1 LLCQDLLPTGGSPV
15 EPDLLGRSDELLQE
29 GVELTWKGG
38 ARPMQKVLR
47 ALIIVVA
54 LFSIALVA
62 VACGDDGEG
71 GGREGPTIRVG
82 AFDFS
87 ESHVLAEIYA
97 QALAAEEYSVNTDYI
112 LPGSPREITKPALES
127 GQLDLVPE
135 YVGTLLTF
143 LGGEPTSD
151 GAQNHAEA
159 KELFEAAGVTLLDIA
174 PAQDTNAIVANKE
187 TADKYDLE
195 KVSDLAPI
203 ASELHFA
210 GPPECPERQFC
221 LIGLEEVYGIEFGEF
236 TPIDFGPRVTAL
248 EEGAVD
254 VALLFS
260 TDAAIA
266 DKGFVLL
273 EDDKGLQPA
282 ENISPA
288 IRIKVLDAYD
298 EDLPNLL
305 NSVSAKIT
313 TEGLTALNKKVQ
325 VDKEDPD
332 DVAGDWLRENGF
344 VE

>member
-1 LLCQDLLPTGGSPV
+1 
-15 EPDLLGRSDELLQE
+15 
-29 GVELTWKGG
+29 
-38 ARPMQKVLR
+38 MQKVVRGL
-47 ALIIVVA
+47 AAIVV

-62 VACGDDGEG
+62 AACGDDEE

-87 ESHVLAEIYA
+87 ESHILANIYG
-97 QALAAEEYSVNTDYI
+97 QALRAEGYPVSTDKI
-112 LPGSPREITKPALES
+112 LPGSPREIIKPALEA
-127 GQLDLVPE
+127 GELDLVPE

-151 GAQNHAEA
+151 GAENHAEA
-159 KELFEAAGVTLLDIA
+159 KELFEASGVTLLDIA
-174 PAQDTNAIVANKE
+174 PAQDTNAVVASKE
-187 TADKYDLE
+187 AADKYDLE
-195 KVSDLAPI
+195 KVSDLVPV

-210 GPPECPERQFC
+210 GPPECPEREFC

-236 TPIDFGPRVTAL
+236 TPLDFGPRVIAL

-254 VALLFS
+254 LALLFS

-266 DKGFVLL
+266 AKGFVLL

-282 ENISPA
+282 ENVAPA
-288 IRIKVLDAYD
+288 IRIDVVDAYD
-298 EDLPNLL
+298 EDLVNVL
-305 NSVSAKIT
+305 NRVTAEIT

-332 DVAGDWLRENGF
+332 DVAEEWLRENGF
-344 VE
+344 LE